1 MWYIIVWRFFMNN
14 IRKRNGKLTATYKGN
29 DYTFSSITELIIAI
43 RQIELIG
50 E

>member
-1 MWYIIVWRFFMNN
+1 MSN
-14 IRKRNGKLTATYKGN
+14 IRKRNVKLTATYKGN
-29 DYTFSSITELIIAI
+29 DYTFSSKTELIITI